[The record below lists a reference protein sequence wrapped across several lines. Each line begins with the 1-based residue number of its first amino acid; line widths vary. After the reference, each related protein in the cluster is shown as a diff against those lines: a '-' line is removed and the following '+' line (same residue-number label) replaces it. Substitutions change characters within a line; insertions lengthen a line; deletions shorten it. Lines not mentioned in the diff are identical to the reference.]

1 MLKTAISFEY
11 WHLLIIFGEFDGFA
25 VGIKCMQS
33 VSQNLN
39 TQWKETDGFQ
49 QKGKHRYIFSR
60 HDVKFEI
67 PKGVLIPKL
76 D

>member
-1 MLKTAISFEY
+1 
-11 WHLLIIFGEFDGFA
+11 
-25 VGIKCMQS
+25 MQS

-49 QKGKHRYIFSR
+49 QKGKHHYIFSG

-67 PKGVLIPKL
+67 PKGVLIPKFDQEQIL
-76 D
+76 KALQTRFNLPETLKISNCTKN